1 MTKVFPLSAP
11 YQSLRVWVCLICLLF
26 VLLSGQWGCS
36 LTREST
42 DTLRSPM
49 EQLLLSQSLE
59 RSFAE
64 THIPFSPDTPVYLE
78 ANGYS
83 SDTYVAKAAFQDWLS
98 RQGYLIKSDPEEAD
112 YTVRLNVQSLGTE
125 TDLTFIGLPPISG
138 TFIPV
143 SLPELSFYKSVE
155 QVGYTRII
163 ADIFDTTDYQHITSL
178 PMLEGQVYYTNYT
191 LLFIISWHTT
201 DLNPPPPT

>member
-1 MTKVFPLSAP
+1 MM
-11 YQSLRVWVCLICLLF
+11 
-26 VLLSGQWGCS
+26 GCS

-42 DTLRSPM
+42 DTLRSPL

-64 THIPFSPDTPVYLE
+64 TRIPLNPGTTIWVE

-83 SDTYVAKAAFQDWLS
+83 LDKTVAKAAFEDWLS
-98 RQGYLIKSDPEEAD
+98 RQGYFVKKNPEQTE
-112 YTVRLNVQSLGTE
+112 YTFRLNVQSLGTE
-125 TDLTFIGLPPISG
+125 TDMTFFGLPPISG

-143 SLPELSFYKSVE
+143 SLPELSFYKSIQ
-155 QVGYTRII
+155 QVGYTRLIV
-163 ADIFDTTDYQHITSL
+163 DVFKTTNHLHVTSL
-178 PMLEGQVYYTNYT
+178 PMLEGQVFYTNYT
-191 LLFIISWHTT
+191 FLFVISWNET